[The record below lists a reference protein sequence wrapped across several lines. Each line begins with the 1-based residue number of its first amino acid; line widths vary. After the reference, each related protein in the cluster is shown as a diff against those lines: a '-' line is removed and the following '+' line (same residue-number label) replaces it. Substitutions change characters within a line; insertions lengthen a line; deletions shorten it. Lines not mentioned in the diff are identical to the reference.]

1 MSGTVLIVVTHLLGS
16 GHLVRA
22 THLARALA
30 RGGFAVTLA
39 SGGMPLRPMEGEP
52 FAFVQLP
59 PVRTEGVDFRT
70 LLNERGRGVEPD
82 RMATRLAALEELTT
96 RLRPDVVVTEHFPFG
111 RRQLADEFLAVIATA
126 KAINPRVRILSSV
139 RDVLVTPKPARIV
152 EAQERIARLFDAVLV
167 HGEEDFLPLDHSWP
181 VDAMLAAK
189 LSYTGYLADTPIM
202 GAAQEAGEI
211 LVSGGGSAAALPL
224 FELALGAARHGAA
237 TWRWRLLVGQGVS
250 EEAFQRLVAE
260 ARDLAIVER
269 VRSDF
274 PALLA
279 GCALSIS
286 QAGYNTVL
294 DLIAARCPAIVVPFD
309 AGAETEQAIRAEALE
324 RAGLALCLR
333 LSGQPPLTA
342 EALVRAIEARIGRS
356 VPRSSLR
363 PDDGGRAVAA
373 VKLLLAER
381 R

>member
-1 MSGTVLIVVTHLLGS
+1 M
-16 GHLVRA
+16 
-22 THLARALA
+22 
-30 RGGFAVTLA
+30 
-39 SGGMPLRPMEGEP
+39 
-52 FAFVQLP
+52 
-59 PVRTEGVDFRT
+59 
-70 LLNERGRGVEPD
+70 
-82 RMATRLAALEELTT
+82 
-96 RLRPDVVVTEHFPFG
+96 
-111 RRQLADEFLAVIATA
+111 
-126 KAINPRVRILSSV
+126 
-139 RDVLVTPKPARIV
+139 
-152 EAQERIARLFDAVLV
+152 
-167 HGEEDFLPLDHSWP
+167 
-181 VDAMLAAK
+181 
-189 LSYTGYLADTPIM
+189 
-202 GAAQEAGEI
+202 
-211 LVSGGGSAAALPL
+211 
-224 FELALGAARHGAA
+224 
-237 TWRWRLLVGQGVS
+237 
-250 EEAFQRLVAE
+250 AE

-294 DLIAARCPAIVVPFD
+294 DLIAARRPAIVVPFD

-333 LSGQPPLTA
+333 LSGQPPMTA

-356 VPRSSLR
+356 VPRGSLR